1 MSFVFKCPHCGQR
14 IRGEDVW
21 IGQRGACPGCGR
33 EVEVRRPEEVARQE
47 PPPSAPSVAVAAKP
61 FRSHLALAIFS
72 LVCCWLPL
80 GVVAVVRATQ
90 ARRLYRAGRQEEARA
105 YGRKAKVWALWN
117 MASGVGTV
125 LLLYILLYILCY
137 FAFKDLNIR

>member
-33 EVEVRRPEEVARQE
+33 EVEVRRPEEVARQASSE
-47 PPPSAPSVAVAAKP
+47 PRVVEKP

-90 ARRLYRAGRQEEARA
+90 ARRLYRAGQLEEARA
-105 YGRKAKVWALWN
+105 YGRKAKLWALWN

-137 FAFKDLNIR
+137 FAFRDLNIR